1 MAARCRSCGAPLAT
15 LFVDLG
21 PSPISNAFRTTD
33 ELSEPETFYP
43 LRAYVCEACWL
54 VQLDDVAGR
63 DTHFNADYAYFS
75 SYSSTWLE
83 HAERFAAMA
92 IDRLRLGSSSRVVE
106 VASNDGYLLQYFLKR
121 GIPSLGIDP
130 AANCAEAAQRNHGLE
145 TVVAFFGRDIAA
157 TLRVERGPA
166 DLIVANNVLAHV
178 PDLNDFVA
186 GFAALLAP
194 EGTATFEFPHLL
206 ELIARNEFDTI
217 YHEHYSYLSLLAVT
231 PLFARHGLA
240 VVDVER
246 LPTHGHSLR
255 LFVRHA
261 AVAKPAPAVA
271 ALLTD
276 ERAAGLDNK
285 ATYDGFAEKVRATK
299 RSLVAL
305 LIGLKQ
311 EGKIIAGYG
320 APAKGNTLL
329 NYCGI
334 RTDFI
339 DFTVDR
345 NPAKQG
351 RFLPG
356 TGIPVL
362 APDELRRAKPDY
374 LLILPWNLMDEI
386 MADCSFVRE
395 WGGKFIVP
403 IPAPR
408 VL

>member
-15 LFVDLG
+15 PFVDLG
-21 PSPISNAFRTTD
+21 SSPISNAFRAAA
-33 ELSEPETFYP
+33 EMSEPETFYP
-43 LRAYVCEACWL
+43 LRVHVCDACWL
-54 VQLDDVAGR
+54 VQLDDLAGR
-63 DTHFNADYAYFS
+63 DAHFNADYAYFS
-75 SYSSTWLE
+75 SYSSTWLQ

-92 IDRLRLGSSSRVVE
+92 VDRLHLGPSSRVVE

-121 GIPSLGIDP
+121 GIPSLGVDP
-130 AANCAEAAQRNHGLE
+130 AANCAEAARRNHGLE
-145 TVVAFFGRDIAA
+145 TVVAFFGRDTAMA
-157 TLRVERGPA
+157 LRDKRGPA

-186 GFAALLAP
+186 GFATLLAP

-206 ELIARNEFDTI
+206 ELIARSEFDTI

-231 PLFARHGLA
+231 PLFARHNLA

-246 LPTHGHSLR
+246 QPTHGHSLR

-261 AVAKPAPAVA
+261 AVARPAPAVA
-271 ALLTD
+271 TLVAD
-276 ERAAGLDNK
+276 ERAAGLDRR
-285 ATYDGFAEKVRATK
+285 ATYDGFAEKVRETK
-299 RSLVAL
+299 RAL
-305 LIGLKQ
+305 LTLLVGLKR
-311 EGKIIAGYG
+311 EGKTIAGYG

-362 APDELRRAKPDY
+362 APNELRRAKPDY
-374 LLILPWNLMDEI
+374 VLILPWNLQDEI
-386 MADCSFVRE
+386 IADCAFVRE
-395 WGGKFIVP
+395 WGGRFIVP
-403 IPAPR
+403 IPEAR

>member
-1 MAARCRSCGAPLAT
+1 MAAHCRSCGAPLAT

-106 VASNDGYLLQYFLKR
+106 VASNDDY
-121 GIPSLGIDP
+121 
-130 AANCAEAAQRNHGLE
+130 
-145 TVVAFFGRDIAA
+145 
-157 TLRVERGPA
+157 
-166 DLIVANNVLAHV
+166 
-178 PDLNDFVA
+178 
-186 GFAALLAP
+186 
-194 EGTATFEFPHLL
+194 
-206 ELIARNEFDTI
+206 
-217 YHEHYSYLSLLAVT
+217 
-231 PLFARHGLA
+231 
-240 VVDVER
+240 
-246 LPTHGHSLR
+246 
-255 LFVRHA
+255 
-261 AVAKPAPAVA
+261 
-271 ALLTD
+271 
-276 ERAAGLDNK
+276 
-285 ATYDGFAEKVRATK
+285 
-299 RSLVAL
+299 L

-311 EGKIIAGYG
+311 ERKIIAGYG

-351 RFLPG
+351 RFLRDRYPG
-356 TGIPVL
+356 SG
-362 APDELRRAKPDY
+362 AGRAAAR
-374 LLILPWNLMDEI
+374 NRTT
-386 MADCSFVRE
+386 C
-395 WGGKFIVP
+395 
-403 IPAPR
+403 
-408 VL
+408 